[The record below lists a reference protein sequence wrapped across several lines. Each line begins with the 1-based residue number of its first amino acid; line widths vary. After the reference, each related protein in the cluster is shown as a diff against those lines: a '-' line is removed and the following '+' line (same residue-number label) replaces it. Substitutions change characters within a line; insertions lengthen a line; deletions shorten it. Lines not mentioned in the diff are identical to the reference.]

1 MRQRTMERPR
11 QLAFDYTKLPR
22 EFPRRYLP
30 AGMSFEWAQF
40 SRPFDELKKR
50 EIRSVKDL
58 ERWLADQ
65 DELDAVVYEQKAL
78 RMVNVSRQTDDLGYK
93 NVYMDFLQNLE
104 PRIKISGFELLKKY
118 VASPYRKELSPLGYS
133 MVDRRRE
140 NAARIFRE
148 ENVELEKKDAEVT
161 EQYQTIRGAMTVS
174 FRGEERTL
182 QQMTRFYEETDRGVR
197 REAWELVEARLLRD
211 SERLDL
217 VYDEMISLRDRIARN
232 AGFSNF
238 RDYAFAQK
246 NRFDYTP
253 EDCQALHDA
262 VEKYFVPLSREIDEE
277 RKRKMGL
284 DQLMPWDMSVDP
296 ESRPPLAPFDDING
310 LVGGCA
316 RVVKKVDDQLSKY
329 FDRMVELDLLDL
341 DSRKGKAPGGF
352 QEEFSELRFPF
363 IFMNA
368 ARKDSDVRTLLHESG
383 HSFQTFLMREAGL
396 PFYNS
401 GQNLPAEFAEVAST
415 SMELMGGEHL
425 EGTFY
430 DRTDARRSNKTEV
443 IGMVK
448 LFTWVATIDSFQH
461 WVYTHPGLTHEERA
475 AEWTKTFRRF
485 SGLESYEG
493 FEGQLRYRW
502 QRQLHLYQF
511 PFYYIEYAIATLG
524 ALGIWFGYRE
534 DRAKAIGAYKRAL
547 SLGASKPLPEL
558 FQAAGLPW
566 DLGPR
571 TLEKYSRQLGSVLK
585 TYS

>member
-1 MRQRTMERPR
+1 
-11 QLAFDYTKLPR
+11 LAFDYTKLPR
-22 EFPRRYLP
+22 EFPRRYLQE
-30 AGMSFEWAQF
+30 GMGFDWSQL
-40 SRPFDELKKR
+40 SRPFDELKSR
-50 EIRSVKDL
+50 EIRSVEDL
-58 ERWLADQ
+58 KRWLADQ
-65 DELDAVVYEQKAL
+65 DELDAAVYEQKAL
-78 RMVNVSRQTDDLGYK
+78 RTVNISRQTDDAGYK
-93 NVYMDFLQNLE
+93 SAYMDFLQNLE
-104 PRIKISGFELLKKY
+104 PRIKISSFELLRKY
-118 VASPYRKELSPLGYS
+118 VASPYRRGLPPQDYG

-140 NAARIFRE
+140 NAVRIFRE
-148 ENVELEKKDAEVT
+148 ENVELEKKDAELS

-182 QQMTRFYEETDRGVR
+182 QQMSRFYEETDRGTR
-197 REAWELVEARLLRD
+197 REAWELLEARLLKD

-217 VYDEMISLRDRIARN
+217 VYDQLISLRDRIARN

-238 RDYAFAQK
+238 RDYVFIQK

-253 EDCQALHDA
+253 EDCLALHDA

-277 RKRKMGL
+277 RRRKMGL
-284 DQLMPWDMSVDP
+284 DELMPWDMSVDP
-296 ESRPPLAPFDDING
+296 EGRPPLAPFNDING

-316 RVVKKVDDQLSKY
+316 KVVKKVDGQLSNY

-352 QEEFSELRFPF
+352 QEDFSELRFPF

-368 ARKDSDVRTLLHESG
+368 AKKDSDVRTLLHESG

-396 PFYNS
+396 RFYNS

-430 DRTDARRSNKTEV
+430 DGTGARRSNKIEV
-443 IGMVK
+443 EVMVK

-461 WVYTHPGLTHEERA
+461 WVYTNPRHTHEERA
-475 AEWTKTFRRF
+475 AAWTKTFRRF
-485 SGLESYEG
+485 CGLESYRG
-493 FEGQLRYRW
+493 FESQLRYRW
-502 QRQLHLYQF
+502 QRQLHVYQF

-524 ALGIWFGYRE
+524 ALGIWFRYRE
-534 DRAKAIGAYKRAL
+534 DRATAMGAYKRAL

-558 FQAAGLPW
+558 FRAAGLPW

-571 TLEKYSRQLGSVLK
+571 TLEKYSQQLGSLLK
-585 TYS
+585 TFS